1 MANHPRAHP
10 TPYWVLIGVG
20 EEDRHCINAPIC
32 PLFQIPFVFPNET
45 MSLRRNCV
53 IAVPVPTFLPLCV
66 HRCLAWP
73 SRLIIRTM
81 QRDNTEYP
89 LRWPSDGEGFFFP
102 DFSTYTF
109 WRALFLS
116 IPFIFL
122 ERFWQTF
129 SFCFLFFFFFRLFGF
144 GRVIDGILE
153 FVYLR
158 LGFDRLGNQDREIH
172 VFVSLNYDGSGV
184 YI

>member
-1 MANHPRAHP
+1 MLASDDPPTVANHPRAHP

-89 LRWPSDGEGFFFP
+89 PRWPSDGEGFFFP
-102 DFSTYTF
+102 DFSTYT
-109 WRALFLS
+109 RALFLS
-116 IPFIFL
+116 IPFIL
-122 ERFWQTF
+122 LVRFRRTF
-129 SFCFLFFFFFRLFGF
+129 SFRFSFFPNYLDLM
-144 GRVIDGILE
+144 VIDGNLE
-153 FVYLR
+153 FVFFEL
-158 LGFDRLGNQDREIH
+158 
-172 VFVSLNYDGSGV
+172 
-184 YI
+184 

>member
-1 MANHPRAHP
+1 MLASDDPPTMANHPRAHP

-89 LRWPSDGEGFFFP
+89 PRWPSDGEGFFFP
-102 DFSTYTF
+102 DFSTYFSTRSF
-109 WRALFLS
+109 PLDS
-116 IPFIFL
+116 IHSSREVSTNFF
-122 ERFWQTF
+122 F
-129 SFCFLFFFFFRLFGF
+129 SFLVFPQLFGF
-144 GRVIDGILE
+144 DG
-153 FVYLR
+153 Y
-158 LGFDRLGNQDREIH
+158 
-172 VFVSLNYDGSGV
+172 
-184 YI
+184 